1 MEKIIKENNLS
12 SKKITIIAAT
22 KNQNINIIK
31 KAISIGIKEFGENY
45 IQESIV
51 KIQELKNYKNIVW
64 HFIGKIQS
72 KKTKIIAKNF
82 DWCQTID
89 RNKIAILL
97 NQYRPKNLL
106 PINVL
111 IQINISQEENK
122 NGISIQDY
130 QKLAELINVLPNL
143 NLRGIMA
150 MPEIKKNVID
160 NQIQYKKIKIIFE
173 KLKKQYASIDTLSL
187 GTSLDIKESLLAH
200 SNMIRIGQSLF
211 NR

>member
-1 MEKIIKENNLS
+1 M
-12 SKKITIIAAT
+12 AAT

>member
-1 MEKIIKENNLS
+1 MKENNLS